1 MTHNRIVA
9 GFGATLAALAAAGWL
24 YAQEAER
31 PREPRTPE
39 GRGEGQQRR
48 PGDFRPPLGLG
59 GAALAA
65 NSDFVFVLR
74 GNTLFKYDIKT
85 MKLEGKAEIEAP
97 MPPREGGPEG
107 RREGGREGRR
117 PPAE

>member
-1 MTHNRIVA
+1 MTRNRIFA

-24 YAQEAER
+24 YAQETER
-31 PREPRTPE
+31 PREPRPPE

-48 PGDFRPPLGLG
+48 GGDFRPPLGMG
-59 GAALAA
+59 GGIAA

-85 MKLEGKAEIEAP
+85 MKLEGKAELEAP
-97 MPPREGGPEG
+97 PMAPPREGGA
-107 RREGGREGRR
+107 EGRR
-117 PPAE
+117 PPAQ